1 MCWLPCKPFSI
12 ERARYTYLMGWLALF
27 SYRFFKL
34 LMEAIKKKN
43 SKASAFRSVNTRRA
57 TQKDLDDTEDS
68 GRSRVSK
75 RQEPCEVHRTDL
87 KAERLGGLP

>member
-1 MCWLPCKPFSI
+1 MAF
-12 ERARYTYLMGWLALF
+12 F

-57 TQKDLDDTEDS
+57 TQKDLDDVEDS
-68 GRSRVSK
+68 GKNQVSK
-75 RQEPCEVHRTDL
+75 C
-87 KAERLGGLP
+87 

>member
-1 MCWLPCKPFSI
+1 
-12 ERARYTYLMGWLALF
+12 MGWMALF

-57 TQKDLDDTEDS
+57 TQKDLDDNEDS
-68 GRSRVSK
+68 GRNRVSK
-75 RQEPCEVHRTDL
+75 CQESCEVHGNDL
-87 KAERLGGLP
+87 KAERLIWLP

>member
-1 MCWLPCKPFSI
+1 MGKVEVDRRDWPQSLVMAPMQI
-12 ERARYTYLMGWLALF
+12 LERPKGPTHLTRWGWMTFF

-68 GRSRVSK
+68 GRNRVSK
-75 RQEPCEVHRTDL
+75 CQ
-87 KAERLGGLP
+87 GLL